1 MPAPVLVVATR
12 NAGKLKELRALLEER
27 ADARSLDDFADV
39 PEVVEDGD
47 TFEANAVKKAKTVAR
62 HTGHL
67 AVADD
72 SGLEVDALDGAPGVM
87 SARFAGPDATDA
99 DRNRKLLHL
108 LANTP
113 AGGRQARFRCAIAV
127 ALPDGVCRTVEAA
140 CEGVI
145 LEAPRGQS
153 GFGFDPVFE
162 VPAWGRSFAELSG
175 REKNSISHR
184 GKALRLALPLIE
196 ALLTE

>member
-1 MPAPVLVVATR
+1 MSTPVLVVATR
-12 NAGKLKELRALLEER
+12 NEGKLRELRALLGPL
-27 ADARSLDDFADV
+27 ADARGLDQFPGV
-39 PEVVEDGD
+39 PVVVEDGE
-47 TFEANAVKKAKTVAR
+47 TFEANAVKKAKTVAL
-62 HTGHL
+62 HTGHV

-99 DRNRKLLHL
+99 DRNRKLLRL
-108 LANTP
+108 LADATSD
-113 AGGRQARFRCAIAV
+113 GRRARFRCAITV

-145 LEAPRGQS
+145 LEAPRGQN

-162 VPAWGRSFAELSG
+162 VPDLGRSFAELSG
-175 REKNSISHR
+175 EEKNRISHR
-184 GKALRLALPLIE
+184 GKALKLALPLIKT
-196 ALLTE
+196 LLK